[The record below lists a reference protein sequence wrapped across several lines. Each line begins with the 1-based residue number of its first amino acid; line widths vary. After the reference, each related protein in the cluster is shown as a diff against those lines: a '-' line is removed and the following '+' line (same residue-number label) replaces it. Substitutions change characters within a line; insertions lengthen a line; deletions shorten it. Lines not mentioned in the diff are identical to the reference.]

1 MSRPATAHQRFAAT
15 LSAGRLDLDDARESL
30 AYWEDRAH
38 RLPRHAIRRRRE
50 ALELAARW
58 RERVAQA
65 EREHYGRGLLGA
77 ALLLAAERRL
87 PQRTYHGA
95 QVALRRTRQAFL
107 LLVAAI
113 GVLLVA
119 GTVAAVEIVAQ
130 VLRALL

>member
-15 LSAGRLDLDDARESL
+15 LAAGRLDLDDARESL

-50 ALELAARW
+50 AVEMAGRW
-58 RERVAQA
+58 RERVRQA

-77 ALLLAAERRL
+77 ALLLAAEGRL
-87 PQRTYHGA
+87 PQRARYGA
-95 QVALRRTRQAFL
+95 AVAIRRTRQAL
-107 LLVAAI
+107 MLLVAAI

-119 GTVAAVEIVAQ
+119 GVVVAVELVAAI
-130 VLRALL
+130 LRAVL